1 MSRRTGDRRGGQIGA
16 TDAEPLAAILRA
28 QPACC
33 SSQASLR
40 AVLGYALMGSHQPT
54 LTPTSTRG
62 QRAPPPPYAGCVCAG
77 QHRSCRAA
85 GGGGVPVT
93 PSPVTPSPV
102 TPSPV
107 TPSPVTPSPVTP
119 SPVTPSPVTPS
130 PVTPSPV
137 TPSPVTLPH
146 LSLPHLSFCPHPNKL
161 VEDLNNNEQEMGY
174 QELGL

>member
-1 MSRRTGDRRGGQIGA
+1 MSDSGDQTSPECSVAVRTSSRRTGDRRGGQSGA
-16 TDAEPLAAILRA
+16 TVAEPLAAILRA

-85 GGGGVPVT
+85 GGGGGLYT
-93 PSPVTPSPV
+93 AGGGG
-102 TPSPV
+102 
-107 TPSPVTPSPVTP
+107 
-119 SPVTPSPVTPS
+119 
-130 PVTPSPV
+130 
-137 TPSPVTLPH
+137 TLMACAPT
-146 LSLPHLSFCPHPNKL
+146 
-161 VEDLNNNEQEMGY
+161 QATARTRTRTTY
-174 QELGL
+174 